1 MKNASF
7 MARAYASSTLLILLT
22 VTGGCAAQEKVAP
35 WTPKLLVQWEDIST
49 HAFPPVRNGYYIFIQ
64 QPTTGLFPTSMGVTR
79 MVIDPPVGDP
89 FGYND
94 PRLAPSARRL
104 LTDPRNEFLQWNQA
118 FDNLMA
124 VSEVFPI
131 RERDMGGGEAEPR
144 QILAAFQA
152 FDAHLGLIY
161 AINELTPM
169 KLEMFGVLYDSRA
182 ARPIAALH
190 AQAISTMPPEE
201 QLENEPRDLWKTDA
215 RARVRKRFERL
226 LHACLSE
233 LIMFDQPDQPRGLK
247 AWTVSGS
254 ARPVEWPPRHFS
266 VGP

>member
-1 MKNASF
+1 M
-7 MARAYASSTLLILLT
+7 LLVVLA
-22 VTGGCAAQEKVAP
+22 VMGGCAAQKKVAP
-35 WTPKLLVQWEDIST
+35 WTPKPLVQWEDIST

-64 QPTTGLFPTSMGVTR
+64 QPTTGLFPTAMGVTR
-79 MVIDPPVGDP
+79 MVIDPPLGDP

-94 PRLAPSARRL
+94 PRLAPSARCL
-104 LTDPRNEFLQWNQA
+104 LTDPRNEFLQWNRA

-131 RERDMGGGEAEPR
+131 RERDMGGAEAEPR

-152 FDAHLGLIY
+152 LDAHLGLIY
-161 AINELTPM
+161 ALNELTPT

-182 ARPIAALH
+182 GRPIAALH
-190 AQAISTMPPEE
+190 AEAVSTTAPEE
-201 QLENEPRDLWKTDA
+201 QPQKEPIDLWETDA
-215 RARVRKRFERL
+215 RARVRERFERL
-226 LHACLSE
+226 VHACLSE
-233 LIMFDQPDQPRGLK
+233 LIRFDQPDQPKSIR
-247 AWTVSGS
+247 AWTASGS